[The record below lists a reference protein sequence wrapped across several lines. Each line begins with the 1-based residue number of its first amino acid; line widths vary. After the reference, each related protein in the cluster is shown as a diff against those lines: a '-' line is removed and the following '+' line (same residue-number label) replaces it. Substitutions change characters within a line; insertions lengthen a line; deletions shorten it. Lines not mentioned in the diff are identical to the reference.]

1 MVSFPKIPTVSENPL
16 NKKNPRQVAFEI
28 LLSIEK
34 EDSFADILVDRELSS
49 DAIQGP
55 DRGLLT
61 ELVFG
66 VLRRRGTLDHMID
79 SFASQKAAKL
89 ERIVAIL
96 LRLGLYQCFYLDR
109 VPVSAAVNETVKL
122 AKVFVPRASGF
133 INAVLRRADRE
144 RDMIPWP
151 DRSADPATFLAVR
164 YSQPRWLAKQWLEQ
178 LGPDEAEELAA
189 AMVEPPP
196 LTIRVNTLKI
206 SRDKY
211 AERLAAEGIAARSS
225 DYSPVG
231 MHILTAIH
239 PTRLP
244 GFPDGL
250 VTVQDESSQI
260 ASLFLSPEPGQHV
273 LDLCAAPGGKTTH
286 LAQLMEN
293 RGTILAC
300 DLDARKLR
308 RIQETTA
315 RLGITIVETKSLDA
329 SRPLSSLNGRK
340 FSRILVDAPCTG
352 LGVIRRNPEAKW
364 RLTPSD
370 ASRMADLQGSILRN
384 AAEHLEVGGV
394 LLYST
399 CSTSPTE
406 NEGVLDLF
414 LSERQ
419 DFVLE
424 DLRSFFPQ
432 YAALCS
438 DRGIFRGWPHRGGMD
453 GFCAARLTRK
463 C

>member
-1 MVSFPKIPTVSENPL
+1 M

-34 EDSFADILVDRELSS
+34 EDSYADLLVDRELSS

-89 ERIVAIL
+89 ERIVVIL
-96 LRLGLYQCFYLDR
+96 LRLGLYQSFYLDR

-122 AKVFVPRASGF
+122 AKVFVPRAAGF
-133 INAVLRRADRE
+133 INAVLREADRK
-144 RDMIPWP
+144 RDLIPWP
-151 DRSADPATFLAVR
+151 DRAADPSGFLAVR
-164 YSQPRWLAKQWLEQ
+164 YSQPRWLAKQWLAQ
-178 LGPDEAEELAA
+178 LGPAEAEELAA

-206 SRDKY
+206 SRDAY
-211 AERLAAEGIAARSS
+211 AERLAAEGVAARRTE
-225 DYSPVG
+225 YSPVG
-231 MHILTAIH
+231 MHVLSAIH
-239 PTRLP
+239 PTKLP
-244 GFPDGL
+244 EFQDGL
-250 VTVQDESSQI
+250 VTVQDESSQL
-260 ASLFLSPEPGQHV
+260 ASLFLDPEPGQDV
-273 LDLCAAPGGKTTH
+273 LDLCAAPGGKSTH

-293 RGTILAC
+293 RGTLLAC

-308 RIQETTA
+308 RIEDTA
-315 RLGITIVETKSLDA
+315 MRLGTTIIQTKCLDA
-329 SRPLSSLNGRK
+329 SRPITSLNGRK

-364 RLTPSD
+364 RLTFSD
-370 ASRMADLQGSILRN
+370 ASRMATLQSSILRN
-384 AAEHLEVGGV
+384 AADHLEVGGV

-399 CSTSPTE
+399 CSTTSEE
-406 NEGVLDLF
+406 NEGVIDLF

-419 DFVLE
+419 DYMIE
-424 DLRSFFPQ
+424 DLRSVFPK
-432 YAALCS
+432 YAMLCS
-438 DRGIFRGWPHRGGMD
+438 DRGFFRGWPHRGGMD
-453 GFCAARLTRK
+453 GFCAARLKRTK
-463 C
+463 

>member
-1 MVSFPKIPTVSENPL
+1 M
-16 NKKNPRQVAFEI
+16 NKKNPRQVALEI
-28 LLSIEK
+28 LLNIET
-34 EDSFADILVDRELSS
+34 EDSYADLLVDRELSS

-89 ERIVAIL
+89 ERIVVIL
-96 LRLGLYQCFYLDR
+96 LRLGLYQSFYLDR

-144 RDMIPWP
+144 RDLIPWP
-151 DRSADPATFLAVR
+151 DRAADPVAFLAAR
-164 YSQPRWLAKQWLEQ
+164 YSQPRWLVKQWLAQ
-178 LGPDEAEELAA
+178 LGPAEAEELAA

-206 SRDKY
+206 SRAAY
-211 AERLAAEGIAARSS
+211 AERLAAEGIAGRSS
-225 DYSPVG
+225 DFSPVG
-231 MHILTAIH
+231 MHILAAIH

-244 GFPDGL
+244 GFQDGL
-250 VTVQDESSQI
+250 ITVQDESSQL
-260 ASLFLSPEPGQHV
+260 ASLFLAPEPDQNV
-273 LDLCAAPGGKTTH
+273 LDICAAPGGKTTH

-293 RGTILAC
+293 RGTLLAC

-308 RIQETTA
+308 RIEETAA
-315 RLGITIVETKSLDA
+315 RLGITILETTSLDA
-329 SRPLSSLNGRK
+329 SRSLTAFSGRK

-364 RLTPSD
+364 RLTSSD
-370 ASRMADLQGSILRN
+370 ASRMANLQSSILRN
-384 AAEHLEVGGV
+384 VADHLEIGGV

-399 CSTSPTE
+399 CSTAPEE
-406 NEGVLDLF
+406 NEGVIDLF

-419 DFVLE
+419 DYMIE
-424 DLRSFFPQ
+424 DLRSVFPR
-432 YAALCS
+432 YAMLCS
-438 DRGIFRGWPHRGGMD
+438 DRGFFRGWPHRGGMD
-453 GFCAARLTRK
+453 GFCAARLKRTK
-463 C
+463 

>member
-1 MVSFPKIPTVSENPL
+1 M
-16 NKKNPRQVAFEI
+16 NKKNPRQVALEI
-28 LLSIEK
+28 LLNIET
-34 EDSFADILVDRELSS
+34 EDSYADLLVDRELSS

-89 ERIVAIL
+89 ERVVVIL
-96 LRLGLYQCFYLDR
+96 LRLGLYQSFYLDR

-144 RDMIPWP
+144 RDQIPWP
-151 DRSADPATFLAVR
+151 DKAADPAAFLAVR
-164 YSQPRWLAKQWLEQ
+164 YSQPRWLAQQWLAQ
-178 LGPDEAEELAA
+178 LGPAEAEKLAA

-196 LTIRVNTLKI
+196 LTLRVNTLKT
-206 SRDKY
+206 SRDAY
-211 AERLAAEGIAARSS
+211 AERLAAEGIAARCS

-231 MHILTAIH
+231 VHILSAIH
-239 PTRLP
+239 PARLP
-244 GFPDGL
+244 GFPEGL
-250 VTVQDESSQI
+250 VTVQDESSQL
-260 ASLFLSPEPGQHV
+260 ASLFLAPEPGQDV
-273 LDLCAAPGGKTTH
+273 LDLCAAPGGKSTH

-293 RGTILAC
+293 RGSLLAC

-308 RIQETTA
+308 RIEETAA
-315 RLGITIVETKSLDA
+315 RLGVSLIETRRLDA

-340 FSRILVDAPCTG
+340 FQRILVDAPCTG

-364 RLTPSD
+364 RLSPADT
-370 ASRMADLQGSILRN
+370 SRLAGLQSSILRN
-384 AAEHLEVGGV
+384 VADHLEIGGV

-399 CSTSPTE
+399 CSTSPEE
-406 NEGVLDLF
+406 NEGVIDLF
-414 LSERQ
+414 LLERQ
-419 DFVLE
+419 DYMIE
-424 DLRSFFPQ
+424 DLRNVFPR
-432 YAALCS
+432 YSDLCS

-453 GFCAARLTRK
+453 GFCAARLKRTR
-463 C
+463 

>member
-1 MVSFPKIPTVSENPL
+1 M
-16 NKKNPRQVAFEI
+16 NKKNPRQVALEI
-28 LLSIEK
+28 LLNIET
-34 EDSFADILVDRELSS
+34 ENSYADLLVDRELSS

-89 ERIVAIL
+89 ERVVVIL
-96 LRLGLYQCFYLDR
+96 LRLGLYQSFYLDR
-109 VPVSAAVNETVKL
+109 VPISAAVNETVKL

-144 RDMIPWP
+144 RDQIPWP
-151 DRSADPATFLAVR
+151 DPAADPAAFLAAR
-164 YSQPRWLAKQWLEQ
+164 FSEPRWLVKQWLAQ
-178 LGPDEAEELAA
+178 LGPAEAEELAS

-196 LTIRVNTLKI
+196 LTIRVNTLKT
-206 SRDKY
+206 SRDAY
-211 AERLAAEGIAARSS
+211 AERLAAEGIAARCSE
-225 DYSPVG
+225 YSPVG
-231 MHILTAIH
+231 MHILAAIH
-239 PTRLP
+239 PTKLP
-244 GFPDGL
+244 GFQDGL
-250 VTVQDESSQI
+250 VTVQDESSQL
-260 ASLFLSPEPGQHV
+260 ASLFLAPEKGQDV
-273 LDLCAAPGGKTTH
+273 LDICAAPGGKATH

-300 DLDARKLR
+300 DLDARKFR
-308 RIQETTA
+308 RIEETAA
-315 RLGITIVETKSLDA
+315 RLGITIIESKCLDA
-329 SRPLSSLNGRK
+329 SRPLSALNGRK

-364 RLTPSD
+364 RLTPAD
-370 ASRMADLQGSILRN
+370 ASRMAGLQSAILRN
-384 AAEHLEVGGV
+384 VADHLEIGGT

-399 CSTSPTE
+399 CSTAPEE
-406 NEGVLDLF
+406 NEGVIDLF

-419 DFVLE
+419 DYMIE
-424 DLRSFFPQ
+424 DLRSVYPRF
-432 YAALCS
+432 ADLCS

-453 GFCAARLTRK
+453 GFCAARLKRTR
-463 C
+463 

>member
-1 MVSFPKIPTVSENPL
+1 M
-16 NKKNPRQVAFEI
+16 NKKNPRQVALEI
-28 LLSIEK
+28 LLNIET
-34 EDSFADILVDRELSS
+34 EDSYADLLVDRELSS

-79 SFASQKAAKL
+79 SFASQRAAKL
-89 ERIVAIL
+89 ERVVVIL
-96 LRLGLYQCFYLDR
+96 LRLGLYQSFYLDR

-133 INAVLRRADRE
+133 VNAVLRRADRE
-144 RDMIPWP
+144 RDLIPWP
-151 DRSADPATFLAVR
+151 DRIAEPAAFLAAR
-164 YSQPRWLAKQWLEQ
+164 YSEPRWLAEQWLAQ
-178 LGPDEAEELAA
+178 LGPAEAEELAA

-206 SRDKY
+206 SRDAY
-211 AERLAAEGIAARSS
+211 AERLAAEGIAARCT
-225 DYSPVG
+225 DFSPVG
-231 MHILTAIH
+231 MHILAAIH

-250 VTVQDESSQI
+250 ITIQDESSQL
-260 ASLFLSPEPGQHV
+260 ASLFLSPEPGQNV
-273 LDLCAAPGGKTTH
+273 LDICAAPGGKTTH

-300 DLDARKLR
+300 DLDARKIR
-308 RIQETTA
+308 RIEETAT
-315 RLGITIVETKSLDA
+315 RLGVTSIETRRLDA
-329 SRPLSSLNGRK
+329 SRPLSSFGGRK
-340 FSRILVDAPCTG
+340 FNRILVDAPCTG

-364 RLTPSD
+364 RLTSAD
-370 ASRMADLQGSILRN
+370 ASRMAGLQSSILRTV
-384 AAEHLEVGGV
+384 ADHLEIGGV

-399 CSTSPTE
+399 CSTSPEE
-406 NEGVLDLF
+406 NERVIDLF

-419 DFVLE
+419 DYMIE
-424 DLRSFFPQ
+424 DLRSVYPQ
-432 YAALCS
+432 YADLCS
-438 DRGIFRGWPHRGGMD
+438 DRGFFRGWPHRGGMD
-453 GFCAARLTRK
+453 GFCAARLKRIK
-463 C
+463 